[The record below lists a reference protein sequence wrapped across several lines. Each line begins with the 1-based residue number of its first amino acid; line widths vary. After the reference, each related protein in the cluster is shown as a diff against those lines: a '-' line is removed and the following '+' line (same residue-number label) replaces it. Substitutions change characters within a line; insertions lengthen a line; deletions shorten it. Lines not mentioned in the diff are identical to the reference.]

1 MIRSIPLLLLAC
13 LVLLWP
19 GAAPVA
25 AQGTGAFLISVTEG
39 NDSRI
44 VQNGQL
50 TQFRSVL
57 GRTAQITIN
66 ITYNGTTRGEL
77 GFVSLV
83 GSQDFRFS
91 TAPDVPAVLVPGQR
105 ATFSIEFTPTS
116 SRSILSQFAIP
127 ARELP
132 PADSNLAPGNFGL
145 VFLGLLGTVPDVQF
159 AYALRVDSNVLP
171 VASGGTAA
179 FQPTT
184 INTQDFLSFFIF
196 NQGLAFSEVESI
208 RLEGDSSFQIFELP
222 LLPTNLD
229 ANSSLRIQIRYF
241 PREAGSHRAT
251 LTVVADGVTSVISIT
266 GTSQGPAWVYELIPS
281 SGDDP
286 VVSFEPD
293 STVTLPDTDLNRRTT
308 VWVRVSNAGNFD
320 GEIAG
325 INILGQGLSLLDLPF
340 TPLIVKPGRNVTFAI
355 VFLAQQPG
363 RVTGRLRIGQDFFN
377 LAANAVGPQ
386 LEFSFTSASA
396 NLPLLS
402 GGQVV
407 LPSTAVGQTTMALF
421 RVENTGNQAATVPSI
436 SLSGGLSAYSLD
448 ALPAFPLILEPEER
462 VEFRIVFRPTQPGPN
477 TDILAVGTAFFNLTG
492 SAAALPPLPS
502 YRFEGPSGTV
512 QPLQQP
518 GIGLTLSEPYPVTLR
533 GSLSII
539 ADSTSFGS
547 DPAVQ
552 FATGGR
558 VVNFTIP
565 ANTTRA
571 VFPTNSTSLRIQ
583 TGSAAGAI
591 ILTPAFATETGIDR
605 TPADP
610 SVLTLVVPEL
620 APQLVDLRM
629 EITSGG
635 VVFIITGYTTPRNL
649 TKVDLTIQRD
659 KADDAT
665 FSFDVTA
672 NSTIWFNTTGSQ
684 GFGGLFSASVPFR
697 ITGSPD
703 DVADL
708 IDEIKSAT
716 AIVTNRTGASQP
728 ITANIK

>member
-1 MIRSIPLLLLAC
+1 MIRSIQFLFLAAF
-13 LVLLWP
+13 LVLWP

-57 GRTAQITIN
+57 GRTSQITIN

-91 TAPDVPAVLVPGQR
+91 APPEAPAVLIPGQR

-132 PADSNLAPGNFGL
+132 PADSNLVPGNFGL
-145 VFLGLLGTVPDVQF
+145 IFLGLLGTVPDIQF
-159 AYALRVDSNVLP
+159 AYALREDSNVLP
-171 VASGGTAA
+171 VASGGAAA
-179 FQPTT
+179 FRPTT
-184 INTQDFLSFFIF
+184 TNTQDFLSFFIF
-196 NQGLAFSEVESI
+196 NQGLAFSEIESI
-208 RLEGDSSFQIFELP
+208 RLEGDTSFQIFELP
-222 LLPTNLD
+222 FLPNDLA
-229 ANSSLRIQIRYF
+229 ANSSLRILIRYF
-241 PREAGSHRAT
+241 PREAGSHSAT
-251 LTVVADGVTSVISIT
+251 LTVVADGVTSVINIT
-266 GTSQGPAWVYELIPS
+266 GVSQGPAWVYEMIPS

-286 VVSFEPD
+286 AVRFEPD
-293 STVTLPDTDLNRRTT
+293 STVTLPDTGLNRRTT
-308 VWVRVSNAGNFD
+308 VLIRVTNAGNFE

-325 INILGQGLSLLDLPF
+325 INILGQGYALLDPPF
-340 TPLIVKPGRNVTFAI
+340 TPLIVKPERSVTFGI
-355 VFLAQQPG
+355 VFVAQQPG
-363 RVTGRLRIGQDFFN
+363 RITGRLRIGQDFFN

-386 LEFSFTSASA
+386 IEFSYTAAAA
-396 NLPLLS
+396 NLPVLS

-421 RVENTGNQAATVPSI
+421 KVENTGNRPATVSSI
-436 SLSGGLSAYSLD
+436 SLSGGVSAYTLD
-448 ALPAFPLILEPEER
+448 ALPALPLILEPGEQA
-462 VEFRIVFRPTQPGPN
+462 EFRILFRPRQPGPN

-492 SAAALPPLPS
+492 TAAALPPLPS

-533 GSLSII
+533 GTLTMIV
-539 ADSTSFGS
+539 DSASFGS

-571 VFPTNSTSLRIQ
+571 VFPTNSTTMRIQ
-583 TGSAAGAI
+583 TGSAAGSI

-610 SVLTLVVPEL
+610 GALTLVVPEL

-629 EITSGG
+629 DIATGG
-635 VVFIITGYTTPRNL
+635 VTFIITGYTTPRNL

-665 FSFDVTA
+665 FSFDVAA
-672 NSTIWFNTTGSQ
+672 NSAIWFNTTGSQ
-684 GFGGLFSASVPFR
+684 GFGGLFSASIPFR
-697 ITGSPD
+697 IIGSPND
-703 DVADL
+703 AAKL
-708 IDEIKSAT
+708 IEEIRSAT

-728 ITANIK
+728 ITLNMR